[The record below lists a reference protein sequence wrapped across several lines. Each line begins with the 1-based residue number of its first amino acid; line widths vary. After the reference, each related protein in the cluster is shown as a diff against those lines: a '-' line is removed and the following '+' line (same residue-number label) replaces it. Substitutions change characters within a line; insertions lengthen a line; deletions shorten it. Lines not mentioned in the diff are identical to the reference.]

1 MRQDDNGNRYLVA
14 TGLGRA
20 EAEALAAEFEAR
32 GHKQLYWV
40 EAVEPRTP
48 SQERTPQSSPP
59 RPPAPQQERPGVRY
73 VVGGALVHRGRVL
86 AARRN
91 SPPETAGYWE
101 FPGGKAEPGETQE
114 QALERELAEE
124 LGVRARALRPLPGSW
139 PVRAG
144 LELRIW
150 VAELLSGEPRPLAD
164 HSELRWLGPAELDDV
179 EWLAHDREVLPHV
192 AELLAAD

>member
-1 MRQDDNGNRYLVA
+1 MDDHRVMRQDDNGNRFLVA

-40 EAVEPRTP
+40 EAVGPR
-48 SQERTPQSSPP
+48 
-59 RPPAPQQERPGVRY
+59 APQPDAEVRY

-86 AARRN
+86 AARR
-91 SPPETAGYWE
+91 SAPPETAGYWE
-101 FPGGKAEPGETQE
+101 FPGGKAEPGETQA

-124 LGVRARALRPLPGSW
+124 LGVRARALHPLPGGW
-139 PVRAG
+139 PVRPG

-150 VAELLSGEPRPLAD
+150 AAELLSGEPRPLAD
-164 HSELRWLGPAELDDV
+164 HSEVRWLGAGELDDV

-192 AELLAAD
+192 AALLADG

>member
-1 MRQDDNGNRYLVA
+1 MAAYGRPSGPVCPPPGRARYGGGMDDHRVMRQDDNGNRYLVA

-48 SQERTPQSSPP
+48 QRTDT
-59 RPPAPQQERPGVRY
+59 PQQERPEVRY

-91 SPPETAGYWE
+91 SPPEVAGYWE

-124 LGVRARALRPLPGSW
+124 LGIRARAL
-139 PVRAG
+139 
-144 LELRIW
+144 
-150 VAELLSGEPRPLAD
+150 
-164 HSELRWLGPAELDDV
+164 
-179 EWLAHDREVLPHV
+179 
-192 AELLAAD
+192 

>member
-1 MRQDDNGNRYLVA
+1 MDDHRVMRQDDNGNRFLVA

-40 EAVEPRTP
+40 EAVEPRA
-48 SQERTPQSSPP
+48 EE
-59 RPPAPQQERPGVRY
+59 PAAEQVRY
-73 VVGGALVHRGRVL
+73 VVGAALVHRGRVL
-86 AARRN
+86 AARR
-91 SPPETAGYWE
+91 SAPAEVAGFWE

-139 PVRAG
+139 TVRAG

-150 VAELLSGEPRPLAD
+150 AAELLSGEPRALED
-164 HSELRWLGPAELDDV
+164 HSELRWLGPAELGDV

-192 AELLAAD
+192 AALLAEG

>member
-1 MRQDDNGNRYLVA
+1 MDDHRVMRQDDNGNRFPVA

-40 EAVEPRTP
+40 EAVAPRT
-48 SQERTPQSSPP
+48 QQD
-59 RPPAPQQERPGVRY
+59 APQPEVRY

-86 AARRN
+86 AARR
-91 SPPETAGYWE
+91 SAPPETAGYWE

-150 VAELLSGEPRPLAD
+150 AAELLSGEPRPLAD
-164 HSELRWLGPAELDDV
+164 HSELRWLGPDELDDV

-192 AELLAAD
+192 AELLAAG